1 MAKKEHRERREPVEV
16 QKGPISMEEQ
26 YSLNYRRQPESTMR
40 DIEENAMRHDKMRLT
55 LHTPKQ

>member
-1 MAKKEHRERREPVEV
+1 MPKKDYRERREPVEV

-40 DIEENAMRHDKMRLT
+40 DLGNNAMRHDKMRLT

>member
-26 YSLNYRRQPESTMR
+26 YSLNYRRQPESTIR
-40 DIEENAMRHDKMRLT
+40 DLDNNAMRHDNMRLT
-55 LHTPKQ
+55 LHIPKQ